1 MFSKGQLIFAIGFVI
16 AFTIFIIW
24 SYRKDRKKNP
34 KYFKGSFWVF
44 VGFLVFIVLLLLL
57 KRGVAL

>member
-16 AFTIFIIW
+16 AFTLFIVW

-34 KYFKGSFWVF
+34 TYFKGSFWVLIS
-44 VGFLVFIVLLLLL
+44 FLVFIALLVLL
-57 KRGVAL
+57 KKGVAL